1 MQEDTSGEGSAAADP
16 KDVPDT
22 PWAEQRRHIQESYGA
37 GPGKARWRVEIGTG
51 ADGTEFLYERD
62 VLLVR
67 QEYFEETRGI
77 LVQLGL
83 FPTKD
88 DQAGRSDADADADA
102 DRPDAA
108 DERRR
113 VEPVLS
119 GLRLIRLTS
128 DRGFDTIEVL
138 RLVTEGGTANVDGRP
153 VSFTGTGRDS
163 AALNHVVPL
172 CGNGAGCPATE
183 PEPVPAVSSPYPGY
197 TPDRGAGDG
206 VKIVVVDT
214 GFDATAP
221 QRSQWLEGVWGDADY
236 AQSGDT
242 LGKYAGHGTFI
253 AGLIRCVAPR
263 AEVYVRGVLN
273 FGGSALESDLVQ
285 ALDAVLNEDFPDII
299 SMSAGTHAYD
309 ATGLLSF
316 RVFDELRLSHHKGV
330 ALIVAAGNDS
340 SRKPFWPAASP
351 FSVSVGALATSWQGR
366 APFSNH
372 GGWVDIYAPGQD
384 LVNAFPVGS
393 YEYHEPPNV
402 VAGQPPRV
410 ERFYGMARW
419 SGTSFSTPIVAG
431 LVAARMTQTGEN
443 GREAAAALIKQA
455 QLNAQPAVGAVVL
468 PE

>member
-1 MQEDTSGEGSAAADP
+1 MQEDKPGQGSAVAGSE
-16 KDVPDT
+16 DVPES
-22 PWAEQRRHIQESYGA
+22 PWAEQRQHIQKSYGP
-37 GPGKARWRVEIGTG
+37 GPGKTPWRVAIGTG
-51 ADGTEFLYERD
+51 AGNTEFLYEQH

-67 QEYFEETRGI
+67 QEYFDDVRGI

-83 FPTKD
+83 FPSKD
-88 DQAGRSDADADADA
+88 DQANAAE
-102 DRPDAA
+102 DRPGAA

-113 VEPVLS
+113 VEPVLA
-119 GLRLIRLTS
+119 GLRLVRLTP
-128 DRGFDTIEVL
+128 DTGFETIEVL
-138 RLVTEGGTANVDGRP
+138 HLVTDGGTANVDGRP
-153 VSFTGTGRDS
+153 VEIAGLGRDC

-172 CGNGAGCPATE
+172 CGNGAGCPAVE

-221 QRSQWLEGVWGDADY
+221 QRSAWLEGVSGDPDF

-242 LGKYAGHGTFI
+242 LAKYAGHGTFI

-263 AEVYVRGVLN
+263 AEVHVRGVLN

-285 ALDAVLNEDFPDII
+285 ALDAVLNEDYPDII

-316 RVFDELRLSHHKGV
+316 RIFDERRLSHHKGV
-330 ALIVAAGNDS
+330 ALVVAAGNDAN
-340 SRKPFWPAASP
+340 RKPFWPAASP
-351 FSVSVGALATSWQGR
+351 FSVSVGALATSWQGM

-372 GGWVDIYAPGQD
+372 GGWVDVYAPGQD

-393 YEYHEPPNV
+393 YEYHEPPHV
-402 VAGQPPRV
+402 VVGQPPRV

-431 LVAARMTQTGEN
+431 LIAARMTRTGEN
-443 GREAAAALIKQA
+443 GRDAAATLVKEA
-455 QLNAQPAVGAVVL
+455 QQNAQPGIGAVLL
-468 PE
+468 PD

>member
-1 MQEDTSGEGSAAADP
+1 MQEDKSEEASAAADP
-16 KDVPDT
+16 KDVPET
-22 PWAEQRRHIQESYGA
+22 PWAEQRRTIQESYGR
-37 GPGKARWRVEIGTG
+37 GPGKAPWRVAIGTG
-51 ADGTEFLYERD
+51 AGDTEFLYEHGA
-62 VLLVR
+62 LLVR
-67 QEYFEETRGI
+67 QEYYDEVIAI
-77 LVQLGL
+77 LVELGL
-83 FPTKD
+83 FPSED
-88 DQAGRSDADADADA
+88 EQAAGRADAE
-102 DRPDAA
+102 AA
-108 DERRR
+108 EGRAERQL
-113 VEPVLS
+113 VEPVLA
-119 GLRLIRLTS
+119 GLRLVRLATES
-128 DRGFDTIEVL
+128 EFDTIEVL
-138 RLVTEGGTANVDGRP
+138 QFVTDGGRQNFNGRF
-153 VSFTGTGRDS
+153 VQINGAGRDS

-242 LGKYAGHGTFI
+242 LAKYAGHGTFI

-285 ALDAVLNEDFPDII
+285 ALDAVLNEDYPDII

-330 ALIVAAGNDS
+330 ALVVAAGNDS

-366 APFSNH
+366 APFSNF

-393 YEYHEPPNV
+393 YEYHEPPHV
-402 VAGQPPRV
+402 VPGQPPRV

-431 LVAARMTQTGEN
+431 LIAARMTQTGEN
-443 GREAAAALIKQA
+443 GRDAAAAIIKEA
-455 QLNAQPAVGAVVL
+455 QLNAQPGVGAVVL

>member
-1 MQEDTSGEGSAAADP
+1 MQEDTSGEGAAAAGP
-16 KDVPDT
+16 KDVPET
-22 PWAEQRRHIQESYGA
+22 PWAEQRRAIQESYGA
-37 GPGKARWRVEIGTG
+37 GPGKSRWRVGIGTG
-51 ADGTEFLYERD
+51 AGDTEFLYEEG

-67 QEYFEETRGI
+67 QQYFDEVREI

-83 FPTKD
+83 FPSED
-88 DQAGRSDADADADA
+88 DQAAERRAADAEGRA
-102 DRPDAA
+102 
-108 DERRR
+108 ERQF
-113 VEPVLS
+113 VEPVLA
-119 GLRLIRLTS
+119 GLRLVRLSS
-128 DRGFDTIEVL
+128 DRDYDTIEVL
-138 RLVTEGGTANVDGRP
+138 EAVTKGGRPSVDGRAATQISG
-153 VSFTGTGRDS
+153 VGRDS
-163 AALNHVVPL
+163 VALNHVVPL

-206 VKIVVVDT
+206 VKVVVVDT
-214 GFDATAP
+214 GFDAAAP
-221 QRSQWLEGVWGDADY
+221 GRSQWLEGVEGDPDY
-236 AQSGDT
+236 AQIGDT
-242 LGKYAGHGTFI
+242 LNKYAGHGTFI

-330 ALIVAAGNDS
+330 ALIVAAGNDA

-366 APFSNH
+366 APFSNF
-372 GGWVDIYAPGQD
+372 GGWVDVYAPGQD

-402 VAGQPPRV
+402 IPGQPPRV

-431 LVAARMTQTGEN
+431 LVAARMTRTGEN
-443 GREAAAALIKQA
+443 GRDAAAALVKEG
-455 QLNAQPAVGAVVL
+455 QLNAQPAVGAVLL

>member
-1 MQEDTSGEGSAAADP
+1 MQEDEGSAAAGP
-16 KDVPDT
+16 KDVPET
-22 PWAEQRRHIQESYGA
+22 PWTEQRRAIQESYGA
-37 GPGKARWRVEIGTG
+37 GRGKSRWRVGIGTG
-51 ADGTEFLYERD
+51 AAETEFLYEEGA
-62 VLLVR
+62 LLVR
-67 QEYFEETRGI
+67 QEYFDEVRDI
-77 LVQLGL
+77 LVQLGV
-83 FPTKD
+83 FPSED
-88 DQAGRSDADADADA
+88 EQARADADAA
-102 DRPDAA
+102 EGRPYS
-108 DERRR
+108 RFI
-113 VEPVLS
+113 EPVLA
-119 GLRLIRLTS
+119 GLRLVRLS
-128 DRGFDTIEVL
+128 AEVDYDTIDVL
-138 RLVTEGGTANVDGRP
+138 EAVTAGGRP
-153 VSFTGTGRDS
+153 TINGRAVQVNGAGRDS

-206 VKIVVVDT
+206 VKVVVVDT

-221 QRSQWLEGVWGDADY
+221 QRSQWLEGVAGDADY
-236 AQSGDT
+236 AQAGDT
-242 LGKYAGHGTFI
+242 LNKYAGHGTFI
-253 AGLIRCVAPR
+253 AGLVRCVAPR
-263 AEVYVRGVLN
+263 AEVHVRGVLN

-351 FSVSVGALATSWQGR
+351 FSVSVGALSTSWQGR
-366 APFSNH
+366 APFSNF
-372 GGWVDIYAPGQD
+372 GGWVDLYAPGQD

-393 YEYHEPPNV
+393 YEYHEPPHV
-402 VAGQPPRV
+402 VPGQAPRV

-431 LVAARMTQTGEN
+431 LVAARMSRTGEN
-443 GREAAAALIKQA
+443 GRDAAAALIKEG
-455 QLNAQPAVGAVVL
+455 QLNAQPGVGAVLL
-468 PE
+468 PD